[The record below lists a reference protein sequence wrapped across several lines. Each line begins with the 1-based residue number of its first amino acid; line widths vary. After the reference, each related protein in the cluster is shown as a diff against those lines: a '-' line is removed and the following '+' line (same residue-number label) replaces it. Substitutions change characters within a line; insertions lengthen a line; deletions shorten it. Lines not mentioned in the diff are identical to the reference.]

1 MLGLKK
7 GIHVERLDQFDR
19 ETGEWREILVE
30 DRQAGP
36 AETAAARIDVTAW
49 FRLLPTRSRRIAKA
63 LARGETTSDAA
74 QTFNVT
80 AARVSQLRQ
89 ELHDSW
95 QRFQGE
101 PVAA

>member
-1 MLGLKK
+1 MPGLKK
-7 GIHVERLDQFDR
+7 GIHVERLDQFDQ

-63 LARGETTSDAA
+63 LARGETTGDVA
-74 QTFNVT
+74 QMFNVT
-80 AARVSQLRQ
+80 AARVSQLRR